1 MSLAY
6 RTDQRADTKHRN
18 YGFIRDYGFILA
30 LVCLALALVVVG
42 AIFTPPPVAS
52 ELSTSVPNGL
62 PFAVPRVEADCANK
76 FARDIRART

>member
-42 AIFTPPPVAS
+42 AIFTPAPVAS
-52 ELSTSVPNGL
+52 ELSNRQERRAAAAALKTS
-62 PFAVPRVEADCANK
+62 
-76 FARDIRART
+76 

>member
-18 YGFIRDYGFILA
+18 YGRDYGFILA

-42 AIFTPPPVAS
+42 AIFTPAPVAS
-52 ELSTSVPNGL
+52 ELMYVGP
-62 PFAVPRVEADCANK
+62 
-76 FARDIRART
+76 